1 MEERRRYI
9 YAFCMLST
17 MNHLPEDK
25 KVAGSQ
31 SETATY
37 FKKGRI
43 IAVGTSIDEEK
54 VVIKDREITGISDPD
69 SNGNVTI
76 TVDGDPFTTE
86 VGYVIYH
93 VGQKT
98 GGCDDLGNASGSKDA
113 DDPTVPVSY
122 RGIED
127 PWGNVWEFVDGM
139 NILDEDRRTYITD
152 DPKNFA
158 DNVFDGQYKAIGIPL
173 PTDEAYWR
181 NFAYSDD
188 ADWLLVPSETGG
200 EGTGPNTYIPDYFY
214 EKWGGWTDEKV
225 ALVGGTW
232 DVGDLAGMF
241 RLFSCSSSFA
251 SDRFVGARLLHI
263 PQ

>member
-9 YAFCMLST
+9 YAFCMLSP

-173 PTDEAYWR
+173 PPTK
-181 NFAYSDD
+181 
-188 ADWLLVPSETGG
+188 PIG
-200 EGTGPNTYIPDYFY
+200 EILPIPMMRIGFWCLP
-214 EKWGGWTDEKV
+214 KQAEKV
-225 ALVGGTW
+225 LAPIPTFLIISMKSGAGGR
-232 DVGDLAGMF
+232 MK
-241 RLFSCSSSFA
+241 R
-251 SDRFVGARLLHI
+251 
-263 PQ
+263 